1 MAVTIEKEKFSIDD
15 RGRIR
20 YQLRYK
26 ADSRTD
32 ALTGIPRTF
41 EGLLLLGT
49 SGTPWIDKNGA
60 YLVDA
65 TYGGLIGESNPELDS
80 YEVIEEFQDKKL
92 SAFPDRELL
101 EEEFGAYIDPFGD
114 LRFPETLPK
123 TSRLGSGLSLNT
135 YRDGDNAE
143 EQNPLNGATTYK
155 VAYAVAIHR
164 MVRKRIPARLEKM
177 VGTVVDR
184 IPAQFEYSG
193 RAESWWVQP
202 LRRRKVGNAWDIE
215 MRYEQVDLFED
226 QEALVKLMQR
236 TDKRRSGL
244 GRSFGTFNLG

>member
-41 EGLLLLGT
+41 EGLFLLGT

-65 TYGGLIGESNPELDS
+65 TYGGLIYESNPELDS

-215 MRYEQVDLFED
+215 MRYEQVDLFAD

>member
-26 ADSRTD
+26 ANSRTD

-41 EGLLLLGT
+41 EGLFLLGT
-49 SGTPWIDKNGA
+49 SGTPWINKNGA

-65 TYGGLIGESNPELDS
+65 TYGGLIDESNPELDS

-101 EEEFGAYIDPFGD
+101 EEEFGAYIDPWGD

-143 EQNPLNGATTYK
+143 EQNPLHGATTYK

-193 RAESWWVQP
+193 RAQSWWIPP

-215 MRYEQVDLFED
+215 MRYEQVDLFKD

>member
-26 ADSRTD
+26 ANSRTD

-41 EGLLLLGT
+41 EGLFLLGT

-65 TYGGLIGESNPELDS
+65 TYGGLIYESNPELDS

-101 EEEFGAYIDPFGD
+101 EEEFGAYIDPWGD
-114 LRFPETLPK
+114 LRFPPTLPK

-143 EQNPLNGATTYK
+143 EQNPLYDATTYK

-215 MRYEQVDLFED
+215 MRYEQVDDFKD
-226 QEALVKLMQR
+226 QEALVKVMQR

>member
-101 EEEFGAYIDPFGD
+101 EEEFGAYIDPWGD

-143 EQNPLNGATTYK
+143 EQNPLYDATTYK

-164 MVRKRIPARLEKM
+164 MVRKRIPARFEKM

-215 MRYEQVDLFED
+215 MRYEQVDDFKD

>member
-41 EGLLLLGT
+41 EGLFLLGT

-65 TYGGLIGESNPELDS
+65 TYGGLIYESNPELDS

-101 EEEFGAYIDPFGD
+101 EEEFGAYIDPWGD

-143 EQNPLNGATTYK
+143 EQNPLYDATTYK

-215 MRYEQVDLFED
+215 MRYEQVDDFKD

>member
-41 EGLLLLGT
+41 EGLLRLGT

-65 TYGGLIGESNPELDS
+65 TYGGLIYESNPELDS

-202 LRRRKVGNAWDIE
+202 LCRRKVGNAWDIE
-215 MRYEQVDLFED
+215 MRYEQVDDFKD

>member
-41 EGLLLLGT
+41 EGLFLLGT

-65 TYGGLIGESNPELDS
+65 TYGGLIDESNPELDS

-164 MVRKRIPARLEKM
+164 MVRKRIPARFEKM

-193 RAESWWVQP
+193 RAESWWIPP

-215 MRYEQVDLFED
+215 MRYEQVDDFKD